1 MKKLFIMMCRKEGD
15 TVGLD
20 TTELY
25 FSPHFEHTFRKFA
38 DAMRLVNPEYEVVNS
53 STYTLKGVSRDID
66 YDLDDIIVYTH
77 PLAFMARRECVE
89 EAIRHVMSSELACA
103 TIGKEENF
111 YAVVSKCSILTDEA
125 NIESPE
131 VFFAHIRDYG
141 TPVDTISLLADE
153 CAEPSDSIE
162 YARRS
167 ERYRQ
172 EMLDYLCAFGIKIQ
186 ARDGIVVSPASVV
199 GEGTTILPNTQIIGH
214 STVGKACLIGP
225 NTIISGSVVC
235 DECVVDSSY
244 IYASTVE
251 KNVEI
256 GPFCHL
262 SGSCHTLTGSRLLA
276 YSKIKN
282 VTVGASSTIHEHCLI
297 EHTEIGAKVM
307 IGSGTRTINY
317 DGRKQSECKI
327 ADGTFIG
334 AGVNLVAPVV
344 IGMGAYIAAG
354 STITDDVPVGALAI
368 AREYQSNHDN
378 WAKRRKR

>member
-1 MKKLFIMMCRKEGD
+1 MKKLFIMMCRREGD

-20 TTELY
+20 TAELY

-38 DAMRLVNPEYEVVNS
+38 DAMRLIDPEYEVINS

-77 PLAFMARRECVE
+77 PLAFMAKRECIE
-89 EAIRHVMSSELACA
+89 GAIRHVMSKELACGA
-103 TIGKEENF
+103 VGNEENL

-141 TPVDTISLLADE
+141 TPVDTVRLLTDE
-153 CAEPSDSIE
+153 CAEPCDSIE

-186 ARDGIVVSPASVV
+186 ARDGIIVSPACTV

-214 STVGKACLIGP
+214 SSVGKDCLIGP

-262 SGSCHTLTGSRLLA
+262 SGSCHTLTGSKLLA

-282 VTVGASSTIHEHCLI
+282 VTVGASSIIHEHCLI
-297 EHTEIGAKVM
+297 EHTEIGARVM

-317 DGRKQSECKI
+317 DGKKQSECKI
-327 ADGTFIG
+327 SDSVFIG
-334 AGVNLVAPVV
+334 AGVNLIAPIT

-368 AREYQSNHDN
+368 AREYQSNHEN

>member
-15 TVGLD
+15 TAGLD

-38 DAMRLVNPEYEVVNS
+38 DAMKFIDAEYEVVNS
-53 STYTLKGVSRDID
+53 STYTLNGVSRDID

-77 PLAFMARRECVE
+77 PLAFLAKRECVE
-89 EAIRHVMSSELACA
+89 ASIRHVMSNELACA
-103 TIGKEENF
+103 TIGNEENL

-131 VFFAHIRDYG
+131 AFFTHISEYG
-141 TPVDTISLLADE
+141 TPVETIKLLTNE
-153 CAEPSDSIE
+153 NAEPSDKIE

-172 EMLDYLCAFGIKIQ
+172 EFIDYLCAFGVKIQ
-186 ARDGIVVSPASVV
+186 ARDGIVVSPASTV
-199 GEGTTILPNTQIIGH
+199 GEGTTILPNTQIVGH
-214 STVGKACLIGP
+214 SSVGKDCLIGP
-225 NTIISGSVVC
+225 NSIVSGSIVC
-235 DECVVDSSY
+235 DECAVDSSY

-262 SGSCHTLTGSRLLA
+262 SGGCHTLTGSKILA

-282 VTVGASSTIHEHCLI
+282 VTLGVSSILHEHCLI
-297 EHTEIGAKVM
+297 EHTEIGSRVM

-317 DGRKQSECKI
+317 DGKKQSECKI
-327 ADGTFIG
+327 ADNTFIG
-334 AGVNLVAPVV
+334 AGVNLIAPLTV
-344 IGMGAYIAAG
+344 GMGAYIAAG